1 MLTEEEAVEIRN
13 DPRVLGCEITFK
25 DSGII
30 EVGYDWTQT
39 ADFNKTT
46 GTFSGD
52 DKNWGLYRTVK
63 GETLYDS
70 AAYNITVTA
79 SGSFQTILYL
89 VMIEMVVFLEV
100 ILQLHSM

>member
-1 MLTEEEAVEIRN
+1 METPGGSLYIPDRAVELVHRRTISRNTHYMLTEEEAVEIRN

-52 DKNWGLYRTVK
+52 DMKTFMEDN
-63 GETLYDS
+63 D
-70 AAYNITVTA
+70 ITIV
-79 SGSFQTILYL
+79 
-89 VMIEMVVFLEV
+89 E
-100 ILQLHSM
+100 